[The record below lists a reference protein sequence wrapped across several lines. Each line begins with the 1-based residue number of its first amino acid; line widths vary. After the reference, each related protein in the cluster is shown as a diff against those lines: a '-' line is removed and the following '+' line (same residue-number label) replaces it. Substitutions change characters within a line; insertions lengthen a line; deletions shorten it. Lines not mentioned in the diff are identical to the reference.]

1 MKSKLVRAPLAVA
14 VSMLLAQTAQ
24 SAIQTLPQVDRSLEF
39 AVAKAAVSDTPR
51 VRIPMAALPMVF
63 DAKALGVEGV
73 ARTHLDRIMTAG
85 GLSKARVEA
94 FVLSR
99 TDTMHGGAH
108 IVQFQRQI
116 NGIEVF
122 REDVGLLIDAKSR
135 LVAFRGNDRLFE
147 PAAGKSMPSFSLGEA
162 DAAAIALGAYGID
175 RNLARQTL
183 RASRNEGDYQW
194 FDVVGEQRSTIGAV
208 NRNPVRVKAVYFP
221 IAEGGVVPAWYV
233 ETQAQPSS
241 DAVGEYY
248 AHVVSAVDGAVL
260 FRHFQQADATLAP
273 PAYTYR
279 VWAESPSGL
288 PQPNPYGRG
297 DTPHPNGSP
306 AYTPV
311 YVPTTLLSLA
321 NVPFSQSAT
330 DGWLPAGAT
339 FATGNN
345 AEAYLDLGGSDG
357 FDGGDIRPDVT
368 APGVFDRAYDP
379 NAEPGS
385 SADQRKAASIQQFY
399 WINWLHDDYYDAG
412 FAEID
417 GNAQVDNYGRGG
429 IGNDSIKAE
438 GQDNTGTCAPNCVN
452 NANMSTPGDGA
463 RPRMQMY
470 LWSPVAPHTVTINGT
485 DYGNGTASF
494 GAQSF
499 DTSSIGIVRTNPL
512 DACTAVASVAG
523 KIAFVDRGGCNFDL
537 KTKNAQDAGALGVI
551 IANVAGSPNPA
562 TAPGMGPGTPAQT
575 GITIGTLSV
584 NYADAEIIR
593 AQLSDAN
600 PDVARLFRGTGVG
613 RDGTVDGMIISHEW
627 GHYIS
632 NRLVGNASGLSNQ
645 KGRGMGEGWADFHSL
660 LSEVKAEDGPGG
672 PTTDFSDSYVQGSYA
687 SGNSLYGIRRYPYS
701 TRIGTINPLTFGH
714 TVNGVALPTSPP
726 PAFGA
731 NGADNSA
738 VHNTGEVW
746 ASMLW
751 ECYAGILNDTLGATP
766 RLTFEDARERMKEY
780 VVGGYKLT
788 PSAPTM
794 TEARDAIL
802 AVIAANDI
810 EDFEICANGFAKRGL
825 GTAAVDAPRD
835 STTNAGAVEDFSA
848 AGDLIATAAAAV
860 PDAGCDGD
868 DYVDLD
874 ETGMLAIDVRNV
886 GWVSLPGGTVT
897 VAANH
902 AGLAF
907 PSGNIATMAASVPYE
922 TQSVNVPI
930 RLDTIPPSRIVQF
943 TATPDGAIANPPGT
957 ARTVNVRVA
966 SQEFLAASATEG
978 FNAGHF
984 PWTTELA
991 DGATAS
997 FEWTRTELSAS
1008 GNRTVIGPDS
1018 GAAGSTSLVSGP
1030 IVVGAGN
1037 FSISL
1042 THRYQFEGGI
1052 PADPTNWDGAVLE
1065 ISTDGGSTWASIGG
1079 AAYDGTINGASGNP
1093 LEGEAAFV
1101 GTSIGY
1107 PSMMADTIALGT
1119 TYANQ
1124 TVRIRF
1130 RIGTDGAAGAAGWE
1144 IDSVALAGADTP
1156 FAMIVPQGTSCSPTS
1171 PIVFG
1176 DGFESD

>member
-1 MKSKLVRAPLAVA
+1 
-14 VSMLLAQTAQ
+14 
-24 SAIQTLPQVDRSLEF
+24 
-39 AVAKAAVSDTPR
+39 
-51 VRIPMAALPMVF
+51 
-63 DAKALGVEGV
+63 
-73 ARTHLDRIMTAG
+73 
-85 GLSKARVEA
+85 
-94 FVLSR
+94 
-99 TDTMHGGAH
+99 
-108 IVQFQRQI
+108 
-116 NGIEVF
+116 
-122 REDVGLLIDAKSR
+122 
-135 LVAFRGNDRLFE
+135 
-147 PAAGKSMPSFSLGEA
+147 
-162 DAAAIALGAYGID
+162 
-175 RNLARQTL
+175 
-183 RASRNEGDYQW
+183 
-194 FDVVGEQRSTIGAV
+194 
-208 NRNPVRVKAVYFP
+208 
-221 IAEGGVVPAWYV
+221 
-233 ETQAQPSS
+233 
-241 DAVGEYY
+241 
-248 AHVVSAVDGAVL
+248 
-260 FRHFQQADATLAP
+260 
-273 PAYTYR
+273 
-279 VWAESPSGL
+279 
-288 PQPNPYGRG
+288 
-297 DTPHPNGSP
+297 
-306 AYTPV
+306 
-311 YVPTTLLSLA
+311 
-321 NVPFSQSAT
+321 
-330 DGWLPAGAT
+330 
-339 FATGNN
+339 
-345 AEAYLDLGGSDG
+345 
-357 FDGGDIRPDVT
+357 
-368 APGVFDRAYDP
+368 
-379 NAEPGS
+379 
-385 SADQRKAASIQQFY
+385 
-399 WINWLHDDYYDAG
+399 
-412 FAEID
+412 
-417 GNAQVDNYGRGG
+417 
-429 IGNDSIKAE
+429 
-438 GQDNTGTCAPNCVN
+438 
-452 NANMSTPGDGA
+452 
-463 RPRMQMY
+463 
-470 LWSPVAPHTVTINGT
+470 
-485 DYGNGTASF
+485 
-494 GAQSF
+494 
-499 DTSSIGIVRTNPL
+499 
-512 DACTAVASVAG
+512 
-523 KIAFVDRGGCNFDL
+523 
-537 KTKNAQDAGALGVI
+537 
-551 IANVAGSPNPA
+551 
-562 TAPGMGPGTPAQT
+562 
-575 GITIGTLSV
+575 
-584 NYADAEIIR
+584 
-593 AQLSDAN
+593 
-600 PDVARLFRGTGVG
+600 
-613 RDGTVDGMIISHEW
+613 
-627 GHYIS
+627 
-632 NRLVGNASGLSNQ
+632 
-645 KGRGMGEGWADFHSL
+645 MGEGWADFHSL

-751 ECYAGILNDTLGATP
+751 ECYAGILNYTLGATP
-766 RLTFEDARERMKEY
+766 RLTFEDARARMKEY

-902 AGLAF
+902 AGLTF